1 MSNFR
6 NPSPAE
12 LDEFKKTIEFNS
24 ELKVYLVALFRFL
37 SAKKNKYLSQDEI
50 DYLEY
55 LLQVQYDRLY
65 KIDPKRTRIEVP
77 TDDEL
82 IWW

>member
-24 ELKVYLVALFRFL
+24 ELKVYLVALFRFFKCE
-37 SAKKNKYLSQDEI
+37 KK
-50 DYLEY
+50 
-55 LLQVQYDRLY
+55 
-65 KIDPKRTRIEVP
+65 
-77 TDDEL
+77 
-82 IWW
+82 